1 MICPESA
8 MKSAAMAFFAAS
20 LTGLALAE
28 PEPASKKQDANSVAV
43 LPDSFAR
50 QQFKLLSKETL
61 DELTREGH
69 EARRHDAVK
78 TQRTRN
84 ADNQPA
90 LGNVQQLDLIT
101 VYGIVD
107 PEDYVA
113 PKLPP
118 MLAFR
123 AKLDKQRPRT
133 PKEITQGLLCVIGF
147 CLIDTSKEPSI
158 ADRNNARAK
167 APPSFGSQR

>member
-1 MICPESA
+1 MVRPLLL
-8 MKSAAMAFFAAS
+8 FFAAS
-20 LTGLALAE
+20 LTGLAFADA
-28 PEPASKKQDANSVAV
+28 EPASKKQGANSVAV

-61 DELTREGH
+61 DELAREGH
-69 EARRHDAVK
+69 ETRWHDAVK
-78 TQRTRN
+78 MQRTRN
-84 ADNQPA
+84 VGNQTI
-90 LGNVQQLDLIT
+90 LGNVQKLDVIT

-118 MLAFR
+118 MLVFR
-123 AKLDKQRPRT
+123 AKLDNQRPKT

-158 ADRNNARAK
+158 ADRNDARAK
-167 APPSFGSQR
+167 SPPSFGSQR

>member
-1 MICPESA
+1 MVRPLLL
-8 MKSAAMAFFAAS
+8 FFAAS
-20 LTGLALAE
+20 LTGLALAD

-50 QQFKLLSKETL
+50 QQLKLLSQETL
-61 DELTREGH
+61 DELARQGH
-69 EARRHDAVK
+69 EARRHDAVEI
-78 TQRTRN
+78 QRNRN
-84 ADNQPA
+84 ADNQPTP
-90 LGNVQQLDLIT
+90 GNVQKLDVIT

-118 MLAFR
+118 MLEFR
-123 AKLDKQRPRT
+123 AKLDKQRRRT
-133 PKEITQGLLCVIGF
+133 PKEITQGLLCVIGI
-147 CLIDTSKEPSI
+147 CLLDTSKEPSI
-158 ADRNNARAK
+158 ADRNDARAK